1 MRAISLGEIATITA
15 GQSPPG
21 SSYNEDGD
29 GLPFFQGKADFGD
42 VYPVTRKWCV
52 APKKI
57 ADAGDIL
64 ISVRA
69 PVGPTNIA
77 AERCCIGRGL
87 AAIRPDETIA
97 LRDFVHWV
105 IKCREPELVSRGQGS
120 TFAAIAQND
129 LKSLV
134 VPIPPLDEQ
143 RRIVGILN
151 RTARIKRLR
160 VQTADRLREFVSALF
175 IKMFGDRD
183 RINTKF
189 PIRPLHEVAA
199 IGSGATKGRRI
210 DLRDAIDVPYLR
222 VANVQDG
229 YLNLEE
235 IKSITIKRNER
246 EKYRL
251 CSGDL
256 IVTEGGDPDKL
267 GRAAIWSNELDYCA
281 HQNHVFRVRP
291 RSEIVLTDYL
301 REVAGSDY
309 GKMYFL
315 SVAKQTTGIASINKT
330 QLSNFPVPMPPISLQ
345 RHFATIISRVRNIAA
360 DSGSASK
367 TAGSLSGSLMARL
380 LGGDA

>member
-1 MRAISLGEIATITA
+1 
-15 GQSPPG
+15 
-21 SSYNEDGD
+21 
-29 GLPFFQGKADFGD
+29 
-42 VYPVTRKWCV
+42 
-52 APKKI
+52 
-57 ADAGDIL
+57 
-64 ISVRA
+64 
-69 PVGPTNIA
+69 
-77 AERCCIGRGL
+77 
-87 AAIRPDETIA
+87 
-97 LRDFVHWV
+97 
-105 IKCREPELVSRGQGS
+105 
-120 TFAAIAQND
+120 
-129 LKSLV
+129 
-134 VPIPPLDEQ
+134 
-143 RRIVGILN
+143 
-151 RTARIKRLR
+151 
-160 VQTADRLREFVSALF
+160 
-175 IKMFGDRD
+175 MFGDRD

>member
-1 MRAISLGEIATITA
+1 MRAISLGEIAAITA